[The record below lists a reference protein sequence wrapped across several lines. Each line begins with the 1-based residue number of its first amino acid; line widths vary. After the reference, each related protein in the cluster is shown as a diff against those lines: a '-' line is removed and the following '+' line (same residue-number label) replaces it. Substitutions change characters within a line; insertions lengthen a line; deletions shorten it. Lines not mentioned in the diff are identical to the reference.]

1 MTRRAAIVDLDGT
14 VWRGDEVI
22 PGAAEGIAA
31 LRDAGLEIQFVTNST
46 GVDREAFPATL
57 ESMGIPGD
65 AGGLSTSA
73 SATAAYL
80 AEHHPDAD
88 VYVVGSDV
96 LFDEI
101 RAAGLTVVS
110 DPEPDSR
117 PTRGEPAD
125 VVVAGKAYD
134 IDYDLLT
141 ETLWAFDSGTLFVA
155 TNTDRTFPT
164 EEGLKPG
171 AGCTIGAIEGMTGR
185 DPLVVGKPSEHMAD
199 AVTERLGV
207 APGDCLV
214 VGDNLH
220 TDILMGERAGMET
233 ALVLT
238 GATREAEIGG
248 SGIEPDH
255 VIDSL
260 ADVGTIL

>member
-14 VWRGDEVI
+14 VWRGEEVI
-22 PGAAEGIAA
+22 PGAAEGIDA
-31 LRDAGLEIQFVTNST
+31 LTDAGLAVQFVTNST
-46 GVDREAFPATL
+46 SVDREAFPDTL

-65 AGGLSTSA
+65 VAGVSTSA
-73 SATAAYL
+73 SATATYL
-80 AEHHPDAD
+80 AEHHPNAD

-96 LFDEI
+96 LYDEL
-101 RAAGLTVVS
+101 RGAGLTIVS
-110 DPEPDSR
+110 EPDPASR
-117 PTRGEPAD
+117 PRDQEPAD
-125 VVVAGKAYD
+125 VVAAGKAYD
-134 IDYDLLT
+134 IDFDLLT

-164 EEGLKPG
+164 EDGLKPG

-238 GATREAEIGG
+238 GATRREEIGG
-248 SGIEPDH
+248 SGVEPDH

-260 ADVGTIL
+260 GDVASVL

>member
-14 VWRGDEVI
+14 VWRGDEPV
-22 PGAAEGIAA
+22 PGAAEGIDA
-31 LRDAGLEIQFVTNST
+31 LRGAGLAIQFVTNST
-46 GVDREAFPATL
+46 GVDREAFPDTL
-57 ESMGIPGD
+57 ESMGVPGD
-65 AGGLSTSA
+65 VGGLSTSA
-73 SATAAYL
+73 SATATYL

-96 LFDEI
+96 LHDEI
-101 RAAGLTVVS
+101 RGAGLTIVES
-110 DPEPDSR
+110 
-117 PTRGEPAD
+117 GPAD
-125 VVVAGKAYD
+125 VVAAGKAYD

-141 ETLWAFDSGTLFVA
+141 ETLRAFEPGTLFVA
-155 TNTDRTFPT
+155 TNADRTFPT
-164 EEGLKPG
+164 ADGLKPG

-185 DPLVVGKPSEHMAD
+185 EPLIVGKPSEHMAD
-199 AVTERLGV
+199 AATERLGV

-214 VGDNLH
+214 VGDNLQ
-220 TDILMGERAGMET
+220 TDVLMGERAGMET

-238 GATREAEIGG
+238 GTTRREEIGG

-260 ADVGTIL
+260 GDVGTLL

>member
-14 VWRGDEVI
+14 VWRGEAVI
-22 PGAAEGIAA
+22 PGAAAGIDA
-31 LRDAGLEIQFVTNST
+31 LVDAGLAVQFVTNST
-46 GVDREAFPATL
+46 GVDRETFPETL
-57 ESMGIPGD
+57 DSMGIPGD
-65 AGGLSTSA
+65 VGGLSTAA
-73 SATAAYL
+73 SATATYL

-88 VYVVGSDV
+88 VYVVGSEV
-96 LFDEI
+96 LYDEI
-101 RAAGLTVVS
+101 RRAGLTVVS
-110 DPEPDSR
+110 EPDPESR
-117 PTRGEPAD
+117 PTKREPAD
-125 VVVAGKAYD
+125 VVAAGKAYD
-134 IDYDLLT
+134 IDFDLLT
-141 ETLWAFDSGTLFVA
+141 ETLWAFDPGTLFVA

-164 EEGLKPG
+164 EDGLKPG

-199 AVTERLGV
+199 AVTERLDV
-207 APGDCLV
+207 APSDCLV

-238 GATREAEIGG
+238 GATRREEIGG
-248 SGIEPDH
+248 SGVEPDH

-260 ADVGTIL
+260 GDVATIL